1 MRMSVPL
8 LFVIRY
14 HWRLGVSAVEKN
26 SGHSEAR
33 YFSKAHS
40 ELIRSVYI
48 EPVDKAVVGEFFY
61 HTHAHP

>member
-14 HWRLGVSAVEKN
+14 HWRLGVSAVGKN